1 MPPQAEPSSVA
12 TAVRDADEV
21 IRTDQLTKIYP
32 GNILAVELLAAAEGI
47 EFHRPL
53 KSSAALETAHAA
65 LRARV
70 PRFDRDR
77 MMSPAIAAASAAVCM
92 RRRVE

>member
-1 MPPQAEPSSVA
+1 MA
-12 TAVRDADEV
+12 TFAARRLGAMNAN
-21 IRTDQLTKIYP
+21 T

-53 KSSAALETAHAA
+53 KSSVAVETAHAA

-70 PRFDRDR
+70 PRFDHDR
-77 MMSPAIAAASAAVCM
+77 MMSPAIGEASALVAA
-92 RRRVE
+92 RAFENLLPDDFHLPSQK